1 MGRLVTD
8 LLEHLRHLMLVQ
20 HMDDVPA
27 SVPVTEE
34 TRERLLAQ
42 ANQLGAHDVLR
53 LIDLLALA
61 QEEIREG
68 TDPRLPLEL
77 ALVKVTRPQAD
88 LSREALLLR
97 LEQVEARVR
106 TAPRAPATAP
116 APAAGVESAAPPAPA
131 PPPEPASDEP
141 PLDLAHLE
149 QLWRQAVLPAV
160 QERSIPI
167 ATMLGEARPVEVTG
181 HRVVIEFPPS
191 AAFHRSLAEE
201 PKNAGLLAEVLHEV
215 TGRRLTPAFA
225 VGEAVPESTD
235 EEGDDQP
242 ETEEDIV
249 SLLKQ
254 TFDAREVSDE

>member
-1 MGRLVTD
+1 
-8 LLEHLRHLMLVQ
+8 
-20 HMDDVPA
+20 
-27 SVPVTEE
+27 E

-42 ANQLGAHDVLR
+42 ANQLGPHEVLR

-68 TDPRLPLEL
+68 ADPRLPVEL

-97 LEQVEARVR
+97 LEQLEARG
-106 TAPRAPATAP
+106 RA
-116 APAAGVESAAPPAPA
+116 PAPA
-131 PPPEPASDEP
+131 PPPSPAGPAPLVSAPAEAPAAAASEDELRPAEPAGEEP
-141 PLDLAHLE
+141 PLELEHLV
-149 QLWRQAVLPAV
+149 QQWKQAVLPALE
-160 QERSIPI
+160 ERSIPT
-167 ATMLGEARPVEVTG
+167 ASVLREARPVEVTG
-181 HRVVIEFPPS
+181 HRVVIEFPAS

-225 VGEAVPESTD
+225 VGADAPAAEADES
-235 EEGDDQP
+235 ENKP
-242 ETEEDIV
+242 ASEEDIV